1 MWRLKNSN
9 FQNSQVVHMMKLLI
23 LIQNPQ
29 IDSKVVM
36 DDAPSYQKRKSLN
49 AWFLW
54 RQSIETPPSAH
65 DRIRIEFS
73 LYKSEAPTHLQKNVH
88 QTKYHLRIAKFYLR
102 ILATSVSSERAFLAA
117 GKIVCAQRASLR
129 GDNVEM
135 LIFLISNLRVF
146 SNLCKKK
153 STWIWQILCKSKLK
167 NHSDEWL
174 FDKTLFFLLY
184 LSFLHDTYSVYWI
197 IW

>member
-88 QTKYHLRIAKFYLR
+88 QTKYHY
-102 ILATSVSSERAFLAA
+102 SVKNS
-117 GKIVCAQRASLR
+117 
-129 GDNVEM
+129 
-135 LIFLISNLRVF
+135 
-146 SNLCKKK
+146 
-153 STWIWQILCKSKLK
+153 QILPKNSCHISFFRKSISCSRENCLCP
-167 NHSDEWL
+167 E
-174 FDKTLFFLLY
+174 
-184 LSFLHDTYSVYWI
+184 SFTPWR
-197 IW
+197 